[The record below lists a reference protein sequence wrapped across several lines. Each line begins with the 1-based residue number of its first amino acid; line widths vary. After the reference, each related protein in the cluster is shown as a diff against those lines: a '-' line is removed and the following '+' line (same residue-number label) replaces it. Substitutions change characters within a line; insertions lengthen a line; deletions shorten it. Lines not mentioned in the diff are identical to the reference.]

1 MKLKAV
7 IFWTLAPFVVF
18 AQKFDNIWIIGDSN
32 IPNTTAHGG
41 MILNFAH
48 TPAKVSFHYRPV
60 NMFVA
65 NSSMCDSSGSL
76 LFYTNGCEI
85 ASDNDEVLPNGDD
98 INPGPWHT
106 ILCDQNNDGYATGY
120 PGLLTLPQPD
130 SGGIYYVV
138 HQTMKYVPSPMEYAF
153 VAKLHYT
160 KVRKTEDPTNEYIVG
175 KKNILLVEDS
185 LSAGELNAVKHGN
198 GKDWWVIQ
206 PRRNS
211 NQFYIF
217 LLTKNGISF
226 DHIQTIGSHPPA
238 EKENLG
244 QTIFSPDGTIMVR
257 FFAENPIMYYQF
269 NRNTGFFEEFRI
281 INIDFGADLAL
292 DGGCAISPSSQF
304 LYISALL
311 QVYQFDLWASEIS
324 TSQVKV
330 AMWDGFVD
338 PVAIAFLTCQLGPD
352 CKIYILGGG
361 DTKYYHIIHNPD
373 EPGLAC
379 NVEQRG
385 LVLPTPSGASIPYF
399 PNYRLG
405 PIDNPGLPC
414 SPVVAMNHPPLP
426 LPEVHVW
433 PNPAHDQLGFSL
445 VENSIKSISLRDA
458 LGRVV
463 KTVSLGSS
471 SGTYTMSVSDLAG
484 GLYFWEIEDVKGRS
498 LAGKVIIQ

>member
-1 MKLKAV
+1 MVPLLV
-7 IFWTLAPFVVF
+7 QG
-18 AQKFDNIWIIGDSN
+18 QKFDNNWVIGHDYN
-32 IPNTTAHGG
+32 INDDEHGRITLCFNISPPEINYDIG
-41 MILNFAH
+41 TVNM
-48 TPAKVSFHYRPV
+48 
-60 NMFVA
+60 NMFVT
-65 NSSMCDSSGSL
+65 NTSMSDSDGNL
-76 LFYTNGCEI
+76 LFYSNGCNI
-85 ASDNDEVLPNGDD
+85 ANNDGQIILNGHD
-98 INPGPWHT
+98 INPGYYHT
-106 ILCDQNNDGYATGY
+106 RLCDEIGRGYSAGY
-120 PGLLTLPQPD
+120 SSAVILQLPESD
-130 SGGIYYVV
+130 SIYYMF
-138 HQTMKYVPSPMEYAF
+138 HSSIKYIPPPQEDAYVDRLQYSIIKTSANK
-153 VAKLHYT
+153 KL
-160 KVRKTEDPTNEYIVG
+160 VLE
-175 KKNILLVEDS
+175 KNTPIIIDS
-185 LSAGELNAVKHGN
+185 LASGELNAVKHAN
-198 GKDWWVIQ
+198 GKDWWVVQ
-206 PRRNS
+206 PKRYS
-211 NQFYIF
+211 NEYYIF
-217 LLTKNGISF
+217 LFTKNGVTDTLTQI
-226 DHIQTIGSHPPA
+226 IGDLSPI
-238 EKENLG
+238 NSDLSG
-244 QTIFSPDGTIMVR
+244 QASFSPLGDKMVR
-257 FFAENPIMYYQF
+257 YYPNEDIQLLEFDRETGTFVNYSTIKLDVGTSLAFA
-269 NRNTGFFEEFRI
+269 
-281 INIDFGADLAL
+281 
-292 DGGCAISPSSQF
+292 GGCSFSPNGQY
-304 LYISALL
+304 LYVAALTNI
-311 QVYQFDLWASEIS
+311 YQFDMTASDIS
-324 TSQVKV
+324 ATQTTV
-330 AMWDGFVD
+330 ATWDGFVD
-338 PVAIAFLTCQLGPD
+338 PIAISFLTCQLGPD